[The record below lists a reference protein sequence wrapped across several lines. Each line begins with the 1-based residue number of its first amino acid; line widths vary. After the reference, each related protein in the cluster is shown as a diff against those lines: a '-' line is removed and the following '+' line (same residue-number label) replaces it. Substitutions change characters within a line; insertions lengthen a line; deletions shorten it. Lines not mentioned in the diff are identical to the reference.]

1 MRNLTAIIL
10 AAGRGTRMQSTDTNK
25 VAMNVAGRPM
35 LARTL
40 SILKEAGLSHIVVVV
55 GFAKESVLPLLS
67 DDIIVA
73 EQKEQL
79 GTGHAVVSALPKV
92 PSDTSDLL
100 IVYGDDSF
108 LHSAKTFQN
117 LYQTHLDEGAKITFV
132 TMDSEDPTGLG
143 RIIRD
148 ENNEV
153 IGIVEEKN
161 ATPEQKKIKE
171 VNLGCYVINK
181 KYLED
186 NISEI
191 HKNPVTGE
199 YYITDI
205 IDIIAHQK
213 GKIAAHKLL
222 DGKWHG
228 VNTKDDLV
236 AAESLLSDGSE

>member
-1 MRNLTAIIL
+1 
-10 AAGRGTRMQSTDTNK
+10 
-25 VAMNVAGRPM
+25 
-35 LARTL
+35 
-40 SILKEAGLSHIVVVV
+40 
-55 GFAKESVLPLLS
+55 
-67 DDIIVA
+67 
-73 EQKEQL
+73 
-79 GTGHAVVSALPKV
+79 
-92 PSDTSDLL
+92 
-100 IVYGDDSF
+100 
-108 LHSAKTFQN
+108 
-117 LYQTHLDEGAKITFV
+117 
-132 TMDSEDPTGLG
+132 MDSEDPTGLG

>member
-25 VAMNVAGRPM
+25 VAMHVAGRPM

-73 EQKEQL
+73 EQTEQL

-117 LYQTHLDEGAKITFV
+117 LYRTHIEEGAKITFV
-132 TMDSEDPTGLG
+132 TMDRQDPTGL
-143 RIIRD
+143 R
-148 ENNEV
+148 
-153 IGIVEEKN
+153 
-161 ATPEQKKIKE
+161 KI
-171 VNLGCYVINK
+171 
-181 KYLED
+181 
-186 NISEI
+186 S
-191 HKNPVTGE
+191 
-199 YYITDI
+199 
-205 IDIIAHQK
+205 
-213 GKIAAHKLL
+213 
-222 DGKWHG
+222 
-228 VNTKDDLV
+228 
-236 AAESLLSDGSE
+236 